1 MSDEFHRPTRF
12 PGERFEAY
20 QGGEDPAEI
29 LRVAHDSARALIDRG
44 RETDDSAIVDRLVAF
59 TDQHG
64 VDSLAELWARTSATS
79 LPGALWRIYLIR
91 AVVRQDAAGTST
103 LFQRGAEVLG
113 TIDAAVAGAVIPTG
127 PAEILALADEIL
139 RGVYRGD
146 FGVALDRAAAF
157 CRVMGAGATSIAD
170 DQEGANPERASELTT
185 RALRLSTT
193 AQELT
198 SCARLWRNGSLE

>member
-1 MSDEFHRPTRF
+1 VSDEFHRPTRF

-44 RETDDSAIVDRLVAF
+44 RETDDSAIVERLVAF

-64 VDSLAELWARTSATS
+64 VDALAELWARTSATS

-91 AVVRQDAAGTST
+91 AVVRQDAPGTST
-103 LFQRGAEVLG
+103 LFQRGVEVLG
-113 TIDAAVAGAVIPTG
+113 TIDAAVAGAAIPTG

-193 AQELT
+193 AQELS
-198 SCARLWRNGSLE
+198 SCARLWRSGSLE

>member
-170 DQEGANPERASELTT
+170 DQEGAHPERASELTT

>member
-1 MSDEFHRPTRF
+1 VSDEFHRPTRF

-44 RETDDSAIVDRLVAF
+44 RETDDSAIVERLVAF

-113 TIDAAVAGAVIPTG
+113 TIDAAVAGAAIPTG

-193 AQELT
+193 AQELS
-198 SCARLWRNGSLE
+198 SCARLWRSGSLE